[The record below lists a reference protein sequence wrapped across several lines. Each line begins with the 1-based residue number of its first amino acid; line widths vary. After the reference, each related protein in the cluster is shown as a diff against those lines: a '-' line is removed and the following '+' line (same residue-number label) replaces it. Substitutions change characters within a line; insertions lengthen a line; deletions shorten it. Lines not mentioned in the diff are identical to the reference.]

1 MRSERG
7 EMTLVGLLVAATLFL
22 IVLGA
27 TLDIFATSERV
38 NRDTQRRNDAQ
49 DQARVAVDRVA
60 RQLRNLASPTQ
71 EQPEAVERAQPRDVI
86 FLTVDSVGP
95 NAGANKTNV
104 QRVRW
109 CLTGTNLVR
118 QDQYWTSAAP
128 PPVPAG
134 TACPASGW
142 NKTTTVVGNVAN
154 DAAGKSRAVFTF
166 DSATLTSIT
175 SVHVDLWIDPD
186 IGRPPAETNLST
198 GVFLRNQ
205 NRRPTADFTWVSTPQ
220 GIALNASTSSDPEGK
235 PLTYCWYVQSAPSAP
250 SAADGCSTQSWV
262 GSGVT
267 FTYPLAGPTG
277 SQANVQLEVKD
288 PAGLSAKTDW
298 VKVTK

>member
-1 MRSERG
+1 MSSERG

-27 TLDIFATSERV
+27 TLDLFATSERV
-38 NRDTQRRNDAQ
+38 NRDSQRRNDAQ

-71 EQPEAVERAQPRDVI
+71 EQPQAVERAQPRDVI
-86 FLTVDSVGP
+86 FLTVNPVGP
-95 NAGANKTNV
+95 NTGANKTNV

-109 CLTGTNLVR
+109 CLEGTDLVR

-128 PPVPAG
+128 PSAPAG
-134 TACPASGW
+134 TACPAAGW
-142 NKTTTVVGNVAN
+142 NKTTTVTGNVAN
-154 DAAGKSRAVFTF
+154 DAAGKSRGIFTF
-166 DSATLTSIT
+166 DSTTLTSIT

-205 NRRPTADFTWVSTPQ
+205 NRRPAADFTWISTPQ
-220 GIALNASTSSDPEGK
+220 GIVLNASTSSDPEGK
-235 PLTYCWYVQSAPSAP
+235 PLTYCWYVQSAPYVATP
-250 SAADGCSTQSWV
+250 AEEDCSPGSYV
-262 GSGVT
+262 GRGVA
-267 FTYPLAGPTG
+267 FTYPLAGT
-277 SQANVQLEVKD
+277 QANVQLEVKD
-288 PAGLSAKTDW
+288 PAGLSDKTAW
-298 VKVTK
+298 VTVTK